1 MYHGEGKR
9 AKMETYLTSV
19 GVKAGA
25 LLVANVVVFNVAL
38 TIMGA
43 IAGIDKLVTAMAGA
57 DTYE

>member
-1 MYHGEGKR
+1 MVKGKGPR
-9 AKMETYLTSV
+9 WTYLTSV

-43 IAGIDKLVTAMAGA
+43 IAGIDKFVTTMAGS